1 MLRLPHLAGTMEA
14 VAERGRDVFY
24 TTPVAEEVARS
35 LHAAGGLLTVEDFA
49 SHHSDWTAPVST
61 TYRGLTCWQPP
72 PHSQGFAHLMILN
85 ILEGFDLASI
95 GENTAA
101 YVHLTVE
108 ATKLAFA
115 ERDRYL
121 TDPEFSD
128 IPLDRLLSKEYAAEL
143 HDRIQFDRAEPV
155 APAYAAAGDTT
166 CSVAVDRDGN
176 AVSIIQSLYH
186 EYGSGFVA
194 GDSGVLLQNRGAASA
209 TSAPIFV
216 PSASIM
222 PNDISPAAAP
232 IAAH

>member
-1 MLRLPHLAGTMEA
+1 
-14 VAERGRDVFY
+14 
-24 TTPVAEEVARS
+24 
-35 LHAAGGLLTVEDFA
+35 
-49 SHHSDWTAPVST
+49 
-61 TYRGLTCWQPP
+61 
-72 PHSQGFAHLMILN
+72 MILN

-166 CSVAVDRDGN
+166 CSRRRPGRECRLDHPKSSPRVRLG
-176 AVSIIQSLYH
+176 L
-186 EYGSGFVA
+186 
-194 GDSGVLLQNRGAASA
+194 RGWR
-209 TSAPIFV
+209 
-216 PSASIM
+216 
-222 PNDISPAAAP
+222 
-232 IAAH
+232 